1 MTGESQRSRTLR
13 VTAAI
18 IRRAATIL
26 LARRRE
32 GAHLAGFWEFPGGK
46 IEDSESPEEC
56 LARELRE
63 EFHLEATVG
72 RFVASS
78 RYSYPD
84 REIELVAYEVQ
95 LAPGPI
101 VLNDHDEIQW
111 VPVAELLRYNLAPAD
126 VPIAEAIAHKS
137 RHERDVR

>member
-1 MTGESQRSRTLR
+1 LR
-13 VTAAI
+13 VIAAI
-18 IRRAATIL
+18 IRRSGTIL

-46 IEDSESPEEC
+46 IEDGESPEEC

-63 EFHLEATVG
+63 EFHLETTVG
-72 RFVASS
+72 RFIASS

-84 REIELVAYEVQ
+84 REIELMAYEVQ
-95 LAPGPI
+95 LAEGPI

-111 VPVAELLRYNLAPAD
+111 VPVAELLSYRLAPAD
-126 VPIAEAIAHKS
+126 VAIAISSTPS
-137 RHERDVR
+137 RTRCGWAESRPQRR

>member
-1 MTGESQRSRTLR
+1 MR
-13 VTAAI
+13 VIAAI
-18 IRRAATIL
+18 IRRSNTIL

-32 GAHLAGFWEFPGGK
+32 GSHLAGLWEFPGGK
-46 IEDSESPEEC
+46 IEDGESPEEC

-63 EFHLEATVG
+63 EFRLEATVG

-84 REIELVAYEVQ
+84 REIELMAYEVQ
-95 LAPGPI
+95 LAEGPI

-111 VPVAELLRYNLAPAD
+111 VPVAELLSYRLAPAD
-126 VPIAEAIAHKS
+126 VAIAKALAHKS
-137 RHERDVR
+137 RHEGDVR